1 MRFIRNRF
9 LQFVVDGLVV
19 ATALLAAYFIRWTG
33 EIPPRDY
40 IKQFLLI
47 VPYLVLLRIGLL
59 AGFGVYRL
67 IWRYISLRD
76 MPRILA
82 AVGLGSVL
90 MVAVRYTLP
99 TLMMISPI
107 RLNPKFATV
116 PYGVLAAEFV
126 LTIGGIVAVRS
137 LWRMI
142 KEQGQARVRVKEAEQ
157 KPLRRVLLIGAGD
170 AGVAVARQVH
180 DNPRVGFSVLG
191 FLDDDPNKHGTVI
204 QGYKVLG
211 PITDLEAQVRRLG
224 ADLAVLTIAA
234 FPGDSVRRVMDL
246 AKTAGVDVKII
257 PAFHE
262 LSAGIFNLSNVRAVA
277 IEDLL
282 GRAPVELEE
291 EAISSFIRGK
301 RVLITGAGGSIGAE
315 MCRQVC
321 RYEPSVLFLLDQAEN
336 PLFHIHRE
344 LHGSFPEVS
353 LETLIGSVAN
363 KDRMRQ
369 LVRAHKPEVVVHAAA
384 HKHVPLMECNPG
396 EAVRNNVHGSRV
408 MAEMALEV
416 GADAFVM
423 ISTDKAVN
431 PTSVMGAS
439 KRMAEMYIQSLA
451 RDSKTT
457 RILTVRFGNVL
468 GSEGSVVP
476 IFKQQIAAG
485 GPVTV
490 THPEMIRYFMTI
502 PEASQLVLQAAAMGD
517 GGEIFILEMGEP
529 VKIVN
534 LARDLITLSGMVP
547 DRDIKI
553 QFTGMRPGEKM
564 FEEIN
569 LSDENAT
576 KTKHPRIWVGKSH
589 VPQREKLGALIDGLL
604 DRISDATPHEIRQ
617 GIADC
622 VTEYRPNP
630 EGNVRGGDGAP
641 KAEDEESSATAST
654 VHSA

>member
-1 MRFIRNRF
+1 MRFFRNRF

-19 ATALLAAYFIRWTG
+19 AVALLAAYFIRWTG

-40 IKQFLLI
+40 LKQFLLI
-47 VPYLVLLRIGLL
+47 VPYLVLLRVGLL
-59 AGFGVYRL
+59 ASFGVYRL
-67 IWRYISLRD
+67 IWRYVSLRD
-76 MPRILA
+76 IPRILA
-82 AVGLGSVL
+82 AVGSGTLL
-90 MVAVRYTLP
+90 LVAVRVSLP
-99 TLMMISPI
+99 TLIQISPI

-116 PYGVLAAEFV
+116 PYGVLAAELV
-126 LTIGGIVAVRS
+126 LTLGGIVAARA
-137 LWRMI
+137 LWRII
-142 KEQGQARVRVKEAEQ
+142 KERGQARVRFSQEEKTPPRGA
-157 KPLRRVLLIGAGD
+157 LLIGAGD
-170 AGVAVARQVH
+170 AGVMVARQVRE
-180 DNPRVGFSVLG
+180 NPRVGFSVLG

-204 QGYKVLG
+204 QGFKVLG
-211 PITDLEAQVRRLG
+211 PISDLEMQVKRLG

-234 FPGDSVRRVMDL
+234 FPGESVRRVMDL
-246 AKTAGVDVKII
+246 AKAAGVDVKII

-262 LSAGIFNLSNVRAVA
+262 LSAGIFNLSNVRDVA

-291 EAISSFIRGK
+291 EAISSFIQGK
-301 RVLITGAGGSIGAE
+301 RVLITGAGGSIGSE

-321 RYEPSVLFLLDQAEN
+321 RYRPARLFLLDQAEN

-344 LHGSFPEVS
+344 LAGTFPDVA
-353 LETLIGSVAN
+353 LDTLIGSVAN
-363 KDRMRQ
+363 RDRMRQ
-369 LVRAHKPEVVVHAAA
+369 LMLAHRPEVVIHAAA

-396 EAVRNNVHGSRV
+396 EAVRNNIHGSRT
-408 MAEMALEV
+408 MAELALEAE
-416 GADAFVM
+416 ADAFVM

-439 KRMAEMYIQSLA
+439 KRMAEMYVQALA
-451 RDSKTT
+451 ATSKST
-457 RILTVRFGNVL
+457 RIITVRFGNVL

-476 IFKQQIAAG
+476 IFKQQITDG

-529 VKIVN
+529 VKIVD

-553 QFTGMRPGEKM
+553 EFTGMRPGEKM

-569 LSDENAT
+569 LSEEHAT
-576 KTKHPRIWVGKSH
+576 KTMHPRIWVGESH
-589 VPQREKLGALIDGLL
+589 VPDRDKIAAKIDALLA
-604 DRISDATPHEIRQ
+604 RSSEATPEEIRA
-617 GIADC
+617 GIAEC

-630 EGNVRGGDGAP
+630 EGSESASRPKKAGDADAD
-641 KAEDEESSATAST
+641 AEAELTA
-654 VHSA
+654 

>member
-19 ATALLAAYFIRWTG
+19 AIALLAAYFIRWTG

-47 VPYLVLLRIGLL
+47 VPYLVLLRVGLL
-59 AGFGVYRL
+59 ASFGVYRL

-82 AVGLGSVL
+82 AVGSGTVL

-99 TLMMISPI
+99 TLMQISPL

-157 KPLRRVLLIGAGD
+157 TPPRRVLLIGAGD
-170 AGVAVARQVH
+170 AGVMMARQVH
-180 DNPRVGFSVLG
+180 DNPRVGFAVLG

-211 PITDLEAQVRRLG
+211 PIDSLEHNVKLLG
-224 ADLAVLTIAA
+224 ADLAVLTIAS
-234 FPGDSVRRVMDL
+234 FPGESVRRVMDL
-246 AKTAGVDVKII
+246 AKTAGIDVKII

-262 LSAGIFNLSNVRAVA
+262 LSAGIFNLSNVRDVA

-291 EAISSFIRGK
+291 DAISEFIHGK
-301 RVLITGAGGSIGAE
+301 RVLISGAGGSIGSE

-321 RYEPSVLFLLDQAEN
+321 RYGPARLLLLDQAEN

-344 LHGSFPEVS
+344 LRGSHPEVA

-363 KDRMRQ
+363 RDRMRQ
-369 LVRAHKPEVVVHAAA
+369 LLLAHEPEVVIHAAA

-439 KRMAEMYIQSLA
+439 KRMAEMYVQALA
-451 RDSKTT
+451 STSSTT

-490 THPEMIRYFMTI
+490 THPDMIRYFMTI
-502 PEASQLVLQAAAMGD
+502 PEASQLVLQAAAMGH

-529 VKIVN
+529 VKIVD

-576 KTKHPRIWVGKSH
+576 KTDHPRIWVGESH
-589 VPQREKLGALIDGLL
+589 VPERAKIAAMIDALLK
-604 DRISDATPHEIRQ
+604 RASDATPDEIRK

-622 VTEYRPNP
+622 VTEYQPNP
-630 EGNVRGGDGAP
+630 EGKVPEA
-641 KAEDEESSATAST
+641 KAG
-654 VHSA
+654 